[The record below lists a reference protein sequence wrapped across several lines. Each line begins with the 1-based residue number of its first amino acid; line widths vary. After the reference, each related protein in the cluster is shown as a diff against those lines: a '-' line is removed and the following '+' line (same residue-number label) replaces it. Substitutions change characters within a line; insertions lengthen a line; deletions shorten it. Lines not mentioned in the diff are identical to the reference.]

1 MLVPL
6 IEALLERLL
15 RKEPAPV
22 PCPVEHDDQR
32 GRRSE
37 KRKQID

>member
-22 PCPVEHDDQR
+22 PCPVEHDDR
-32 GRRSE
+32 RSRRSE
-37 KRKQID
+37 KRKQSD

>member
-1 MLVPL
+1 MRVPL

-32 GRRSE
+32 GRRSG
-37 KRKQID
+37 KQKEVG